1 VAVVFGSTIAAAA
14 LTALFA
20 VTGLYSLARIVVP
33 RIELADRAS
42 YALHAAMSAAMIAM
56 AWPWGLAVPPVVHVL
71 VFSAAALYYLQLLVF
86 RPATPAGPGD
96 VHHGGRLLLGYH
108 VGMMTSMVWMGALMS
123 LLGHGPEGGHA
134 HHGAVAAPASADA
147 AAAVAAPGGW
157 PVALNL
163 GWAVFFAVAAVGL
176 VVRLVRTRDR
186 SRLDAGD
193 SVVSLVMAAGMAAS
207 FALS

>member
-1 VAVVFGSTIAAAA
+1 MFGSTIVAAA

-33 RIELADRAS
+33 RIALADRAS

-71 VFSAAALYYLQLLVF
+71 VFSAAALYYLQLLLF

-123 LLGHGPEGGHA
+123 LLGHGSDGGHA
-134 HHGAVAAPASADA
+134 HHGGAAVGTEPAAASAPAA
-147 AAAVAAPGGW
+147 ASEGW
-157 PVALNL
+157 AVALNL
-163 GWAVFFAVAAVGL
+163 GWVAFFAVAAVGL
-176 VVRLVRTRDR
+176 VVRLARTRDR
-186 SRLDAGD
+186 SALDAVD

-207 FALS
+207 FASS